1 MGRTLEDILANE
13 KPSVVANAEKKA
25 TDILLDI
32 HLAKLREKLQ
42 ITQLQMA
49 KTLGVKQPTVSDLEK
64 PGRDM
69 KISSLKRYVE
79 ATGSKLKLE
88 VELPD
93 GSHYE
98 IQL

>member
-25 TDILLDI
+25 ADILLDI